1 MIRKTKL
8 DHFLAIPLLLGV
20 CLPMLFSGCGQKN
33 AKIDGMKNMR
43 QALPVVTINPSD
55 AVVATEYSAMLE
67 GKGNVDIRPQVDGT
81 LSAICVD
88 EGAFVKAGQA
98 LFKIDD
104 RVYREQ
110 YNSALAAQH
119 SAEASLATAKLN
131 EEKLVPLVQGNVVSD
146 IQLKT
151 AKIATQAATATV
163 EQLKASA
170 RSARVNLEYTTIKA
184 PMSGYIG
191 KILFRQGNLVSKN
204 QQSVLASLSDVSSIY
219 ANFSMSELA
228 FMQFREQ
235 YAGNTIQ
242 EKVKKVSPV
251 TFVMADG
258 TSYAEKGSLG
268 TISGQFDQGFGSMR
282 VRALFPNPNALLR
295 AGSIGKVVIETLY
308 HNALLVP
315 QTATVDL
322 QDKLLVGVV
331 GPGGIVKK
339 QVITIAAK
347 SGDNYVVTDGLTPGA
362 VIVKIGIDKLKD
374 GAVIKP
380 VTAVSPVVA
389 NASANEVRK

>member
-1 MIRKTKL
+1 MSKTAL
-8 DHFLAIPLLLGV
+8 GRFLSISVLTCA
-20 CLPMLFSGCGQKN
+20 CLPTLFSGCTPKN
-33 AKIDGMKNMR
+33 ASSEAMKNSKPSI
-43 QALPVVTINPSD
+43 PVLTVTPCD
-55 AVVATEYSAMLE
+55 AKVETEYSAMLE
-67 GKGNVDIRPQVDGT
+67 GKGNVDIRPEVDGK
-81 LSAICVD
+81 LGAICVE
-88 EGAFVKAGQA
+88 EGAFVKAGQT

-104 RVYREQ
+104 RYYREQ
-110 YNSALAAQH
+110 VNSALAAQH
-119 SAEASLATAKLN
+119 AAEASLATAKLN
-131 EEKLVPLVQGNVVSD
+131 EEKLVPLVQGGVVSD

-151 AKIATQAATATV
+151 AKTATQAAAATV
-163 EQLKASA
+163 EQLKATA
-170 RSARVNLEYTTIKA
+170 RSSKVNLEYTTLKA

-204 QQSVLASLSDVSSIY
+204 QQIVLTTLSDVSSIY

-235 YAGNTIQ
+235 YAGTTIP

-258 TSYAEKGSLG
+258 TSYSEKGSLG

-282 VRALFPNPNALLR
+282 VRALFPNPKALLR

-315 QTATVDL
+315 QAATVDL

-362 VIVKIGIDKLKD
+362 VIVKTGLDKLKD

-380 VTAVSPVVA
+380 LSAAPPAVASLPVKDVH
-389 NASANEVRK
+389 K

>member
-1 MIRKTKL
+1 MSKTPL
-8 DHFLAIPLLLGV
+8 SRFLAIPLLASV
-20 CLPMLFSGCGQKN
+20 CLPILFSGCGQKD
-33 AKIDGMKNMR
+33 AASEAMKN
-43 QALPVVTINPSD
+43 QKPALPVVTVTPSD

-81 LSAICVD
+81 LSAICVE

-119 SAEASLATAKLN
+119 SAQASLATAKLN
-131 EEKLVPLVQGNVVSD
+131 EEKLLPLVQANVVSD

-151 AKIATQAATATV
+151 AIIATQAAAATV
-163 EQLKASA
+163 EQLQASA
-170 RSARVNLEYTTIKA
+170 RSAKLNLDYTTIKA

-204 QQSVLASLSDVSSIY
+204 QTTGLTILSDVSSIY

-228 FMQFREQ
+228 FMQFSEQ

-251 TFVMADG
+251 TFVMSDG
-258 TSYAEKGSLG
+258 TSYSEKGTLG
-268 TISGQFDQGFGSMR
+268 TISGQFDQGTGSMR
-282 VRALFPNPNALLR
+282 VRALFSNPEAQLR
-295 AGSIGKVVIETLY
+295 AGSSGKVVIETLY
-308 HNALLVP
+308 HNVLLVP
-315 QTATVDL
+315 QSATFEL

-331 GPGGIVKK
+331 GPGGVVKK
-339 QVITIAAK
+339 KVITIAGK
-347 SGDNYVVTDGLTPGA
+347 SGDNIIVTDGLTPGA

-380 VTAVSPVVA
+380 LTAALPAVA
-389 NASANEVRK
+389 AVAVNEVHK